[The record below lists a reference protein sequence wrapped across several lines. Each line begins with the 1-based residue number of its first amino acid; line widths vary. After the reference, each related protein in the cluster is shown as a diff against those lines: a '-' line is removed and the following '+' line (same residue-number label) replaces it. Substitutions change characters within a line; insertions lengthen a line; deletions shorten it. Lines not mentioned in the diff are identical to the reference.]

1 MFLCQTFYSSE
12 TLSTTIHTFS
22 VPYKIPQNKVRIK
35 TNREFYRYYFS
46 FETQFDLPISFL
58 GYGLSLGDATSL
70 VFLTTKPFKI
80 TLLLFLDHPQ
90 TTHELLKF
98 DFHEEIQM
106 KFDLHGK
113 IQWPCQLGCYW
124 CFRTHNFE
132 GKYYLSNN
140 EKNIG

>member
-58 GYGLSLGDATSL
+58 GYGLSLGDGTSL
-70 VFLTTKPFKI
+70 VFL
-80 TLLLFLDHPQ
+80 
-90 TTHELLKF
+90 KF
-98 DFHEEIQM
+98 DFNEEIQM
-106 KFDLHGK
+106 KIDLHIKLSGLVSLGSLEPTILRENMILSSNVSKRYWLNGK
-113 IQWPCQLGCYW
+113 FHRHSVQL
-124 CFRTHNFE
+124 RE
-132 GKYYLSNN
+132 RSLMK
-140 EKNIG
+140 